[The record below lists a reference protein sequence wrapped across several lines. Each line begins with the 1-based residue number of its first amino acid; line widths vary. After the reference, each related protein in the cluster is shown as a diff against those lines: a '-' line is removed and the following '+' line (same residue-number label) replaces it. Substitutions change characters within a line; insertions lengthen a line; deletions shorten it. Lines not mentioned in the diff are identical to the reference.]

1 MGFLYPPTGPTLSG
15 DVFTINRFLAS
26 PTMVLRRLRT
36 LAEQRFLAEVILTGR
51 IPASGGAI
59 AYEMSESIYSDR
71 SPSPVAP
78 GGEYER
84 ALAAG
89 GVAALARVTKYGQD
103 IRITDEAIGR
113 QPAVTVNRS
122 LTKLVN
128 SCVNYVDTISLA
140 AVSAAV
146 TQTQA
151 AVAAWNT
158 GTADPFLDVMLA
170 TAQVEDLA
178 QGYSV
183 DTIVLTST
191 LYARLVA
198 NQKVMSG
205 LARESSNTVTSTGD
219 IATLA
224 GLVVRPV
231 PASRMPAGVGAFICD
246 STQLGSLGYEDIP
259 SPEYAGN
266 AATDI
271 QTWVRRDGSAT
282 DSWLVRGRR
291 PVVPIVQE
299 PNAAVKL
306 TGV

>member
-1 MGFLYPPTGPTLSG
+1 
-15 DVFTINRFLAS
+15 
-26 PTMVLRRLRT
+26 
-36 LAEQRFLAEVILTGR
+36 
-51 IPASGGAI
+51 
-59 AYEMSESIYSDR
+59 
-71 SPSPVAP
+71 
-78 GGEYER
+78 
-84 ALAAG
+84 
-89 GVAALARVTKYGQD
+89 
-103 IRITDEAIGR
+103 
-113 QPAVTVNRS
+113 
-122 LTKLVN
+122 
-128 SCVNYVDTISLA
+128 
-140 AVSAAV
+140 
-146 TQTQA
+146 
-151 AVAAWNT
+151 
-158 GTADPFLDVMLA
+158 MLA

-205 LARESSNTVTSTGD
+205 LARESSNTITNTGE
-219 IATLA
+219 IQKLA

-259 SPEYAGN
+259 SPEYSGN

-271 QTWVRRDGSAT
+271 QTWVRRDGNAT